1 MKWTNQEDRLLIE
14 NTNIKKTVL
23 AKLLGRTY
31 ASVCGRFKVLG
42 LKSPFVSS
50 GFLPP
55 KITFNSDEMTYR
67 FRPVING
74 VIKNIC
80 KSHSLI
86 VCMDN
91 LDYYNKA
98 VKAGFIKGDLL

>member
-1 MKWTNQEDRLLIE
+1 MKWTKQDDTFLMD
-14 NTNIKKTVL
+14 NTNIKKAVL
-23 AKLLGRTY
+23 SKLMGRTY
-31 ASVCGRFKVLG
+31 NSVCGRFKVLG

-50 GFLPP
+50 GVLPP
-55 KITFNSDEMTYR
+55 KITFNVDEMTYR

-74 VIKNIC
+74 AIKNIC

-91 LDYYNKA
+91 LDSYNEA
-98 VKAGFIKGDLL
+98 AKAGFIKGDLL